1 MNNYM
6 EIKDVKT
13 PENIGITNNINYA
26 RTTNSKNNGILFEY
40 FKECSN
46 KNVEWGSNKPI
57 KAMNPKNINMV
68 GESCNNIWN
77 NSTKRK
83 IIVK

>member
-26 RTTNSKNNGILFEY
+26 RTTNSKNNGILL
-40 FKECSN
+40 
-46 KNVEWGSNKPI
+46 
-57 KAMNPKNINMV
+57 
-68 GESCNNIWN
+68 
-77 NSTKRK
+77 
-83 IIVK
+83 

>member
-6 EIKDVKT
+6 EIK
-13 PENIGITNNINYA
+13 NIKITLNMGVTNKIEYA
-26 RTTNSKNNGILFEY
+26 RNTKNKGFLFEY
-40 FKECSN
+40 FKECN
-46 KNVEWGSNKPI
+46 KANIEWGSNKPI
-57 KAMNPKNINMV
+57 K
-68 GESCNNIWN
+68 GEDIDKIQMIGENCNNIWN